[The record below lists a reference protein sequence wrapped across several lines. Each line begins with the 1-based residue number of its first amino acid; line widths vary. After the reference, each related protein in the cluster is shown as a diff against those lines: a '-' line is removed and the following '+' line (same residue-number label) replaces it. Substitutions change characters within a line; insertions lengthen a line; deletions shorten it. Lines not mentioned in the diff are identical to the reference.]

1 MQKFQNILV
10 IELFVQLYF
19 SLQIRFFVKNSDRDF
34 LDGHLISFESA
45 EKDSSKSASSE
56 YLIFV
61 DFNYKEMF
69 KLFLIVFNLMESDKT
84 NEEEYPRILGQ
95 RCATIEFRLLADLLS
110 TSLSFRT
117 QSDSGQIL
125 N

>member
-1 MQKFQNILV
+1 MTLVSWVSYLLPFWVFLFVHVQKFQNILV

-69 KLFLIVFNLMESDKT
+69 KLF
-84 NEEEYPRILGQ
+84 
-95 RCATIEFRLLADLLS
+95 
-110 TSLSFRT
+110 
-117 QSDSGQIL
+117 
-125 N
+125 